1 VVASLR
7 PYIPTAFFA
16 VLIFYFGYQALT
28 GDRGLL
34 TGPIR
39 EETLAQRT
47 AELKRLQA
55 ERVDV
60 ERKVRLL
67 GERGLSRDLL
77 DERARSVLGFADP
90 REYVIRLAR

>member
-1 VVASLR
+1 M
-7 PYIPTAFFA
+7 PTAFFA
-16 VLIFYFGYQALT
+16 VLIFYFAYQALT

-47 AELKRLQA
+47 AELKRLQI
-55 ERVDV
+55 ERADI

-77 DERARSVLGFADP
+77 DERARAVLGFADP
-90 REYVIRLAR
+90 REYVIRVTR